1 MKLMKRLLK
10 EEDGQG
16 IVEYALI
23 AALISIVAIAFVTG
37 VGEKTSNMYAV
48 VKNEIFLS
56 IK

>member
-23 AALISIVAIAFVTG
+23 AALISIVAIAFVTSIG
-37 VGEKTSNMYAV
+37 VKTNDLYAG